1 MRRSGVVSK
10 PRENTSHDGSAS
22 DSLTLP
28 DRQRIGCLAVVDQ
41 QLDLARFAFEERR
54 ELSDVDAGLLAAQEV
69 FHRQAAA
76 PLVRPDNNLVDLI
89 AFRPDVDRLVER
101 DDLFD
106 GYLGRAIAIGHVA
119 ENHEAAAIGAPA
131 HALLDQRGARAS
143 AEHEHAPLDRL
154 GIDHAREADAERRD
168 ENEAEQD
175 RDAEHAAPHAELRH
189 HVVEDDEA
197 DRAAGERGEKSRQDA
212 EPRIAQ
218 VHLVEAERDHAEHD
232 ERAERAGAEH
242 QMPGE
247 HALRIRIGEIPEMRR
262 KPERERQQSELAHSE
277 HEQPAPRVVA
287 QKTQHVASYAPC
299 ECVPWRQG

>member
-1 MRRSGVVSK
+1 M
-10 PRENTSHDGSAS
+10 
-22 DSLTLP
+22 
-28 DRQRIGCLAVVDQ
+28 
-41 QLDLARFAFEERR
+41 
-54 ELSDVDAGLLAAQEV
+54 
-69 FHRQAAA
+69 
-76 PLVRPDNNLVDLI
+76 
-89 AFRPDVDRLVER
+89 RLVER

-175 RDAEHAAPHAELRH
+175 RDAEHAAPDAELRH
-189 HVVEDDEA
+189 DVVEDDEA
-197 DRAAGERGEKSRQDA
+197 DRAAGERGEKPRQDA

-262 KPERERQQSELAHSE
+262 KPERERQQSELARSE

-299 ECVPWRQG
+299 ECVPWRQGKRRRLARWEIVLRHVLPVAKSSMNRTPKGPPPPVAPTRSQRRTFRSCRFRNFCQLSV